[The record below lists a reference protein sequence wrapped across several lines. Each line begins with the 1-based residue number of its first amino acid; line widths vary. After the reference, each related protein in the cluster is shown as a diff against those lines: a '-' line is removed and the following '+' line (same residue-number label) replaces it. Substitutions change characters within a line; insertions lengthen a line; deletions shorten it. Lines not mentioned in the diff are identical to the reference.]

1 MNTKII
7 GKFPVQI
14 IEMHSHTL
22 IDDYPIPGSDNDPGS
37 YLHCNA
43 CNDFLGWATNG
54 EKYIIIKN
62 RIE

>member
-1 MNTKII
+1 M
-7 GKFPVQI
+7 QI
-14 IEMHSHTL
+14 IEMHIHAL

-37 YLHCNA
+37 YLHCNT